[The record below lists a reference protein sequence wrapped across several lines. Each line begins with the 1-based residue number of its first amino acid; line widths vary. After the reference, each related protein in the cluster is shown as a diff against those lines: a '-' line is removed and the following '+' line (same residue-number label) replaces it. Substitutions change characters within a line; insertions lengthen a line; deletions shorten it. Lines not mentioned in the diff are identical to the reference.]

1 MLSISLKAA
10 VVAGKMRNSLK
21 LSIRKE
27 QFRNMN
33 QEVLFAQTL
42 EQVRQHAADQGG
54 WISEEDVQEAFAPLA
69 LSGEQL
75 QMVYDYLVKQ
85 RIGIGAPVNPD
96 DYLTEEEKNYLQNY
110 LDELSALPGASPGE
124 KEAVTLSA
132 MAGDPDAQSRLAVFY
147 LPDVVEVARLYSG
160 QGVPLED
167 LIGEG
172 NLALSMGVSM
182 LGALE
187 HASEAQGM
195 LGRMMMDAMEEL
207 IQEQR
212 STEDADQ
219 RMAGRINKVL
229 EAARALSGELHR
241 KVTVEELAQETKL
254 SEKSIR
260 DAVRLSGHQIEYLEE
275 T

>member
-1 MLSISLKAA
+1 
-10 VVAGKMRNSLK
+10 
-21 LSIRKE
+21 
-27 QFRNMN
+27 MN

-42 EQVRQHAADQGG
+42 EQVRQHATDQGG
-54 WISEEDVQEAFAPLA
+54 WISEEDVQEAFAPLG

-75 QMVYDYLVKQ
+75 QMVYDYLIKQ

-110 LDELSALPGASPGE
+110 LDELESLPKASPGE

-132 MAGDPDAQSRLAVFY
+132 MAGDTDAQSRLAVIY

-187 HASEAQGM
+187 YASEAQGM
-195 LGRMMMDAMEEL
+195 LGRMMMDAMEDL
-207 IQEQR
+207 IQEQQ
-212 STEDADQ
+212 SAEKADQ
-219 RMAGRINKVL
+219 KMTERINRVMD
-229 EAARALSGELHR
+229 AARALSEELHR

-260 DAVRLSGHQIEYLEE
+260 DAMRLSGHQIEYLEE

>member
-1 MLSISLKAA
+1 
-10 VVAGKMRNSLK
+10 
-21 LSIRKE
+21 
-27 QFRNMN
+27 MN

-54 WISEEDVQEAFAPLA
+54 WISEEDVQEAFAPLG

-75 QMVYDYLVKQ
+75 QMVYDYLIKQ

-110 LDELSALPGASPGE
+110 LDELESLPKASPGE

-132 MAGDPDAQSRLAVFY
+132 MAGDTDAQSRLAVIY

-172 NLALSMGVSM
+172 NLALSLGVSM

-195 LGRMMMDAMEEL
+195 LGKMMMDAMEDL
-207 IQEQR
+207 IQEQQ
-212 STEDADQ
+212 SAEKADQ
-219 RMAGRINKVL
+219 KMTERINRVM
-229 EAARALSGELHR
+229 EAARALSEELHR
-241 KVTVEELAQETKL
+241 KVTVQELAQETKL

-260 DAVRLSGHQIEYLEE
+260 DAMRLSGHQIEYLEE

>member
-1 MLSISLKAA
+1 
-10 VVAGKMRNSLK
+10 
-21 LSIRKE
+21 
-27 QFRNMN
+27 MN
-33 QEVLFAQTL
+33 REVLFAQTL
-42 EQVRQHAADQGG
+42 EQVRQQAADQGG
-54 WISEEDVQEAFAPLA
+54 WVSEEEVQEAFAPLE
-69 LSGEQL
+69 LSGEQF
-75 QMVYDYLVKQ
+75 QMVYDYLIKQ
-85 RIGIGAPVNPD
+85 HIGIGAPVNPD

-110 LDELSALPGASPGE
+110 LDELAALPKQSPGE

-132 MAGDPDAQSRLAVFY
+132 MAGDIDAQSRLAVIY
-147 LPDVVEVARLYSG
+147 LPDVVEVARLYGG

-172 NLALSMGVSM
+172 NLALSVGVSM

-207 IQEQR
+207 IQEQQD
-212 STEDADQ
+212 TEQADR
-219 RMAGRINKVL
+219 RMTQRINKVL
-229 EAARALSGELHR
+229 EAARELSEELHR

-254 SEKSIR
+254 SERAIR
-260 DAVRLSGHQIEYLEE
+260 DAVRLCGHQIEYLEE

>member
-1 MLSISLKAA
+1 
-10 VVAGKMRNSLK
+10 
-21 LSIRKE
+21 
-27 QFRNMN
+27 MN

-54 WISEEDVQEAFAPLA
+54 WVSEEDVQEAFAPLG

-75 QMVYDYLVKQ
+75 QMVYDYLIKQ

-110 LDELSALPGASPGE
+110 LNELESLSKASPGE

-132 MAGDPDAQSRLAVFY
+132 MAGDIDAQSRLAVIY

-172 NLALSMGVSM
+172 NLALSIGVSM

-195 LGRMMMDAMEEL
+195 LGKMMMDAMEDL
-207 IQEQR
+207 IQEQQ
-212 STEDADQ
+212 SAEKADQ
-219 RMAGRINKVL
+219 KMTERINRVM
-229 EAARALSGELHR
+229 EAARALSEELHR

-260 DAVRLSGHQIEYLEE
+260 DAMRLSGHQIEYLEE

>member
-1 MLSISLKAA
+1 
-10 VVAGKMRNSLK
+10 
-21 LSIRKE
+21 
-27 QFRNMN
+27 MN

-54 WISEEDVQEAFAPLA
+54 WIGEEDVQEAFAPLG

-75 QMVYDYLVKQ
+75 QMVYDYLIKQ
-85 RIGIGAPVNPD
+85 RIGIGALVNPD

-110 LDELSALPGASPGE
+110 LDELESLPKASPGE

-132 MAGDPDAQSRLAVFY
+132 MAGDTDAQSRLAVIY

-195 LGRMMMDAMEEL
+195 LGKMMMDAMEDL
-207 IQEQR
+207 IQEQQ
-212 STEDADQ
+212 SAEKADQ
-219 RMAGRINKVL
+219 KMTERINRVM
-229 EAARALSGELHR
+229 EAARALSEELHR

-260 DAVRLSGHQIEYLEE
+260 DAMRLSGHQIEYLEE

>member
-1 MLSISLKAA
+1 
-10 VVAGKMRNSLK
+10 
-21 LSIRKE
+21 
-27 QFRNMN
+27 MN

-42 EQVRQHAADQGG
+42 EQVKQQAADQGG
-54 WISEEDVQEAFAPLA
+54 WISDEDVQEAFAPLA

-110 LDELSALPGASPGE
+110 LDELAALPEQSPGE

-132 MAGDPDAQSRLAVFY
+132 MAGDIDAQSRLAVIY

-195 LGRMMMDAMEEL
+195 LGRMMMDAMEDL
-207 IQEQR
+207 IQEQH
-212 STEDADQ
+212 STENADQ
-219 RMAGRINKVL
+219 RMAERINRVL
-229 EAARALSGELHR
+229 EAARALSEELHR

-260 DAVRLSGHQIEYLEE
+260 DAIRLSGHQIEYLEE

>member
-1 MLSISLKAA
+1 
-10 VVAGKMRNSLK
+10 
-21 LSIRKE
+21 
-27 QFRNMN
+27 MN

-54 WISEEDVQEAFAPLA
+54 WISEEDVQEAFAPLS

-75 QMVYDYLVKQ
+75 QMVYDYLIKQ

-110 LDELSALPGASPGE
+110 LDELESLPGASPGE
-124 KEAVTLSA
+124 REAVTISA
-132 MAGDPDAQSRLAVFY
+132 MAGDIDAQSRLAVIY

-195 LGRMMMDAMEEL
+195 LGRMMMDAMEDL
-207 IQEQR
+207 IQEQQ
-212 STEDADQ
+212 SAEKADQ
-219 RMAGRINKVL
+219 RMTERINRVL
-229 EAARALSGELHR
+229 EAARALSEELHR

-260 DAVRLSGHQIEYLEE
+260 DAMRLSGHQIEYLEE

>member
-1 MLSISLKAA
+1 
-10 VVAGKMRNSLK
+10 
-21 LSIRKE
+21 
-27 QFRNMN
+27 MN

-42 EQVRQHAADQGG
+42 EQVRQHATDQGG
-54 WISEEDVQEAFAPLA
+54 WISEEDVQEAFAPLG
-69 LSGEQL
+69 LSEEQL
-75 QMVYDYLVKQ
+75 QMVYDYLIKQ

-110 LDELSALPGASPGE
+110 LDELESLPKASPGE

-132 MAGDPDAQSRLAVFY
+132 MAGDTDAQSRLAVIY

-187 HASEAQGM
+187 YASEAQGM
-195 LGRMMMDAMEEL
+195 LGRMMMDAMEDL
-207 IQEQR
+207 IQEQQ
-212 STEDADQ
+212 SAEKADQ
-219 RMAGRINKVL
+219 KMTERINRVMD
-229 EAARALSGELHR
+229 AARALSEELHR

-260 DAVRLSGHQIEYLEE
+260 DAMRLSGHQIEYLEE

>member
-1 MLSISLKAA
+1 
-10 VVAGKMRNSLK
+10 
-21 LSIRKE
+21 
-27 QFRNMN
+27 MN

-54 WISEEDVQEAFAPLA
+54 WVSEEDVQEAFAPLG

-75 QMVYDYLVKQ
+75 QMVYDYLIKQ

-110 LDELSALPGASPGE
+110 LNELESLPKVSPGE

-132 MAGDPDAQSRLAVFY
+132 MAGDIDAQSRLAVIY
-147 LPDVVEVARLYSG
+147 LADVVEVARLYSG

-172 NLALSMGVSM
+172 NLALSLGVSM

-195 LGRMMMDAMEEL
+195 LGKMMMDAMEDL
-207 IQEQR
+207 IQEQQ
-212 STEDADQ
+212 SAEKADQ
-219 RMAGRINKVL
+219 KMTERINRVM
-229 EAARALSGELHR
+229 EAAKTLSEELHR

-260 DAVRLSGHQIEYLEE
+260 DAMRLSGHQIEYLEE

>member
-1 MLSISLKAA
+1 
-10 VVAGKMRNSLK
+10 
-21 LSIRKE
+21 
-27 QFRNMN
+27 MN
-33 QEVLFAQTL
+33 REVLFAQTL

-110 LDELSALPGASPGE
+110 LDELAALPGVSPEE

-132 MAGDPDAQSRLAVFY
+132 MAGDPDAQSRLAIIY

-207 IQEQR
+207 IQEHH
-212 STEDADQ
+212 STENADQ
-219 RMAGRINKVL
+219 RMAERINRVL
-229 EAARALSGELHR
+229 EAARALSEELHR

-260 DAVRLSGHQIEYLEE
+260 DAIRLSGHQIEYLEE

>member
-1 MLSISLKAA
+1 
-10 VVAGKMRNSLK
+10 
-21 LSIRKE
+21 
-27 QFRNMN
+27 MN

-42 EQVRQHAADQGG
+42 ERVRQHAADQGG
-54 WISEEDVQEAFAPLA
+54 FISEEDVQEAFAPLA

-110 LDELSALPGASPGE
+110 LDELAALPGQSPGE

-132 MAGDPDAQSRLAVFY
+132 MAGDIDAQSRLAVIY

-207 IQEQR
+207 IQEQQN
-212 STEDADQ
+212 TESADQ
-219 RMAGRINKVL
+219 RMAGRINRVL
-229 EAARALSGELHR
+229 EAARSLSEELHR

-254 SEKSIR
+254 SKKSIQ

-275 T
+275 S

>member
-1 MLSISLKAA
+1 
-10 VVAGKMRNSLK
+10 
-21 LSIRKE
+21 
-27 QFRNMN
+27 MN

-42 EQVRQHAADQGG
+42 EQVRGQAADQGG
-54 WISEEDVQEAFAPLA
+54 WISDEALQEAFAPLA

-75 QMVYDYLVKQ
+75 QMVYDYLIKQ

-110 LDELSALPGASPGE
+110 LDELAALPQQSPGE

-132 MAGDPDAQSRLAVFY
+132 MAGDMDAQSRLAVLY
-147 LPDVVEVARLYSG
+147 LSDVVEVARLYSG

-195 LGRMMMDAMEEL
+195 LGRMMMDAMEDL
-207 IQEQR
+207 IQEQH
-212 STEDADQ
+212 STEKAD
-219 RMAGRINKVL
+219 RRVAERINRVL
-229 EAARALSGELHR
+229 EAARALSEELHR
-241 KVTVEELAQETKL
+241 KVTVEELAQETGV
-254 SEKSIR
+254 SEKAIR
-260 DAVRLSGHQIEYLEE
+260 DAMRLCGHQIEYLEE

>member
-1 MLSISLKAA
+1 
-10 VVAGKMRNSLK
+10 
-21 LSIRKE
+21 
-27 QFRNMN
+27 MN

-110 LDELSALPGASPGE
+110 LDELAALPGASPGE

-132 MAGDPDAQSRLAVFY
+132 MAGDPDAQSRLAIIY

-172 NLALSMGVSM
+172 NLARSMGVSM
-182 LGALE
+182 LGALD

-207 IQEQR
+207 IQEQH
-212 STEDADQ
+212 STENADQ
-219 RMAGRINKVL
+219 RMAERINRVL
-229 EAARALSGELHR
+229 EAARALSEELHR

-260 DAVRLSGHQIEYLEE
+260 DAIRLSGHQIEYLEE

>member
-1 MLSISLKAA
+1 
-10 VVAGKMRNSLK
+10 
-21 LSIRKE
+21 
-27 QFRNMN
+27 MN

-42 EQVRQHAADQGG
+42 ERVKTQAMDQGG
-54 WISEEDVQEAFAPLA
+54 WISDTDVQEAFAPLK

-75 QMVYDYLVKQ
+75 QMVYDYLVAH
-85 RIGIGAPVNPD
+85 RIGINEPVDPD
-96 DYLTEEEKNYLQNY
+96 GYLTEEEKNYLQNY
-110 LDELSALPGASPGE
+110 LDELERLPGVSEGE

-132 MAGDPDAQSRLAVFY
+132 MAGDPDAQSRLVTVY

-172 NLALSMGVSM
+172 NLALTVGVSM

-187 HASEAQGM
+187 RASEAQGM
-195 LGRMMMDAMEEL
+195 LGRMMMDAMEGL
-207 IQEQR
+207 IREQQN
-212 STEDADQ
+212 TEQGDL
-219 RMAGRINKVL
+219 RMAERINRVL
-229 EAARALSGELHR
+229 EAARTLSEELHR

-254 SEKSIR
+254 SEKAIR

-275 T
+275 S

>member
-1 MLSISLKAA
+1 
-10 VVAGKMRNSLK
+10 
-21 LSIRKE
+21 
-27 QFRNMN
+27 MN
-33 QEVLFAQTL
+33 QEVLFARTL

-54 WISEEDVQEAFAPLA
+54 WISEEDVQEAFAPLS

-75 QMVYDYLVKQ
+75 QMVYDYLIKQ

-110 LDELSALPGASPGE
+110 LDELDSLPGASPGE
-124 KEAVTLSA
+124 REAVTLSA
-132 MAGDPDAQSRLAVFY
+132 MAGDIDAQSRLAVIY

-195 LGRMMMDAMEEL
+195 LGRMMMDAMEDL
-207 IQEQR
+207 IQEQQ
-212 STEDADQ
+212 SAEKADQ
-219 RMAGRINKVL
+219 RMTERINRVM
-229 EAARALSGELHR
+229 EAARALSEELHR

-260 DAVRLSGHQIEYLEE
+260 DAMRLSGHQIEYLEE